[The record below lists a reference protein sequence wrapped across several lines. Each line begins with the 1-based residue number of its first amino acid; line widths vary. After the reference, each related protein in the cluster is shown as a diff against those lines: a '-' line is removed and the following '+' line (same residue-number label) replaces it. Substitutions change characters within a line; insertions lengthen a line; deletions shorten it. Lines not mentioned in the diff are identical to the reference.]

1 VKADWIEIC
10 VDAAQQATSDA
21 DQVVAERLK
30 AELETRL
37 SIRGLRPKELGE
49 LADQL
54 MSLLSVAPIASDTD
68 SADADRHDLP

>member
-1 VKADWIEIC
+1 VKADWIGTC
-10 VDAAQQATSDA
+10 VDAAQQAIGDA
-21 DQVVAERLK
+21 DHVVAERLK

-54 MSLLSVAPIASDTD
+54 ASLLWVAPIASDTD
-68 SADADRHDLP
+68 SADADQHDLP